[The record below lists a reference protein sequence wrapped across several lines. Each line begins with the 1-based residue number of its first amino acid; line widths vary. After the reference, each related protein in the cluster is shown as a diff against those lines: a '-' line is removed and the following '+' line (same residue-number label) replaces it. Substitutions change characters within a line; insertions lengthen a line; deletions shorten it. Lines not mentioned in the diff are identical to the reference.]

1 MNDHHTPY
9 VAVVVFLLVSAVV
22 VAAAGAQD
30 QKLVLFYAVSVFLS
44 FLAGLLAMA
53 RFARR
58 ERRRFS
64 LAVSLL
70 GAVVVTFTLAINLSR
85 GDPIASLAASL
96 AIAGVL
102 YRLWLRAGR
111 PRGIAAAVIEGER

>member
-1 MNDHHTPY
+1 
-9 VAVVVFLLVSAVV
+9 
-22 VAAAGAQD
+22 
-30 QKLVLFYAVSVFLS
+30 S

-58 ERRRFS
+58 EGRGSS

-85 GDPIASLAASL
+85 GNPIASLAASL
-96 AIAGVL
+96 AIAWVL
-102 YRLWLRAGR
+102 YRMWIRAGR
-111 PRGIAAAVIEGER
+111 PRGIAAAVSEAER